1 MSLDEVKQAVRD
13 GKLVNWHHRGYDVV
27 LDSLD
32 RFLVV
37 CRDNGYTTHLHPDDA
52 KDCYIAEGE

>member
-1 MSLDEVKQAVRD
+1 MSLDDVMQAVRD
-13 GKLVNWHHRGYDVV
+13 KKSVKWHHRGYDVI
-27 LDSLD
+27 LDSLG

-37 CRDNGYTTHLHPDDA
+37 CRDNGYTTPLHPDDA